1 MDNER
6 PHDDLIDDL
15 DAVDDL
21 DALAADLELDAD
33 QLALYRDQPIEGFLD
48 ETAARSKAVE
58 TEVQVLP
65 IRRYPAPRLREV
77 KYERAIDFVNGS
89 PLEDLEDGDR
99 YFAILSGKFIF
110 GDMIEA
116 YLFERDHVADEI
128 LIATL
133 SMSQNN
139 CDSLAGI
146 IDAGRVKRLGLILS
160 TYWYA
165 VEMKRRVGY
174 LVEHLSRAPEFHW
187 AAISLHTKI
196 VMLREGDRH
205 YVMHG
210 SANLRSCGQ
219 LEQVVIERNEALYHF
234 NRAWMEKVLHEFEI
248 RPKKKPIWGDD
259 LWQTVQ

>member
-1 MDNER
+1 MD
-6 PHDDLIDDL
+6 DTLIDDFTP
-15 DAVDDL
+15 ADDL
-21 DALAADLELDAD
+21 DALAADLELCAD
-33 QLALYRDQPIEGFLD
+33 QLALYRDQPLEGFLD

-77 KYERAIDFVNGS
+77 KYERAVDFVNGS
-89 PLEDLEDGDR
+89 PLEDLQDGDR
-99 YFAILSGKFIF
+99 YFAILSGKFVF
-110 GDMIEA
+110 GDIIEA
-116 YLFERDHVADEI
+116 YLFERDHYADEI

-146 IDAGRVKRLGLILS
+146 IEAGRVKRLGLILS

-174 LVEHLSRAPEFHW
+174 VVERLSRAEQFNW
-187 AAISLHTKI
+187 AAVSLHCKLI
-196 VMLREGDRH
+196 MIREGDRH

-210 SANLRSCGQ
+210 SANLRSCAQ
-219 LEQVVIERNEALYHF
+219 LEQVVIERNEALYNF
-234 NRAWMEKVLHEFEI
+234 NKAWMEKVLKEFEI
-248 RPKKKPIWGDD
+248 RPKKNILCGDE
-259 LWQTVQ
+259 LWRTVQQEV

>member
-1 MDNER
+1 M
-6 PHDDLIDDL
+6 HDPLIDDFIP
-15 DAVDDL
+15 DDDL
-21 DALAADLELDAD
+21 DALAADLELGAD
-33 QLALYRDQPIEGFLD
+33 QLALYRDQPLDGFLD

-77 KYERAIDFVNGS
+77 KYERAVDFVNGS
-89 PLEDLEDGDR
+89 PLEDLQDGDR
-99 YFAILSGKFIF
+99 YFAILSGKFVF
-110 GDMIEA
+110 GDIIEA

-128 LIATL
+128 FIATL
-133 SMSQNN
+133 SMSQSN

-174 LVEHLSRAPEFHW
+174 VVERLSRAQQFNW
-187 AAISLHTKI
+187 AAVSLHCKLI
-196 VMLREGDRH
+196 MIKEGDRH

-210 SANLRSCGQ
+210 SANLRSCAQ
-219 LEQVVIERNEALYHF
+219 LEQVVIERNEALYQF
-234 NRAWMEKVLHEFEI
+234 NKRWMEQVLREFEI
-248 RPKKKPIWGDD
+248 RPKKKILCGDE
-259 LWQTVQ
+259 LWQTVQQAG